1 MRSNKPPFNL
11 HRILGFGFRNTSLRQ
26 TIASPIPQILK
37 LADYQRG
44 ILGWASGAERI
55 ERAECHLQ
63 KDALRSEGNMIATL
77 PAPLTCCGPHC
88 CDWSDGAVLCDWSTA
103 YRMTGD
109 LSTHRIDG
117 IDCTLP
123 IRAGVWWWNGLSG
136 WSTRD
141 WFASTTGAGPFHCYH
156 WVCGNYKIASCF
168 RRRTWADIMQMC
180 YFVTF
185 SRNTVRFLFL
195 TTRLCD
201 CEPNLFFW

>member
-11 HRILGFGFRNTSLRQ
+11 HRILEFGFRNTSLRQ
-26 TIASPIPQILK
+26 TIASPIPQILE
-37 LADYQRG
+37 LANYQRG

-55 ERAECHLQ
+55 ERAERHLQ
-63 KDALRSEGNMIATL
+63 KGALRSEGNMIATL
-77 PAPLTCCGPHC
+77 PAPLTCSGPHC

-117 IDCTLP
+117 IDWTLP

-141 WFASTTGAGPFHCYH
+141 WFASTTGAGKC
-156 WVCGNYKIASCF
+156 
-168 RRRTWADIMQMC
+168 
-180 YFVTF
+180 
-185 SRNTVRFLFL
+185 
-195 TTRLCD
+195 
-201 CEPNLFFW
+201 